1 MSSSIPGQGMP
12 VPGSGPRSTP
22 VARIS
27 RGALTANA
35 RIAWDRGIRSFDSSV
50 LEADAWGHGATLVED
65 VLTKA
70 GIARAE
76 GAPAE
81 HGSGAADHAM
91 PAPASPVLTPSQL
104 LGMPGSDATPALR
117 LSGAV
122 LSVKQLRAGE
132 GVSYGYAYRA
142 EQDTRVAL
150 VTGGYAQGIVRAL
163 GGAVDVAIAGE
174 RHPIVGRVAMD
185 VCVVEIG
192 NAVVRRGD
200 DVLFLG
206 DAAAGEPSLAEWVD
220 ATGMHA
226 FELVTTVGLRAIREE
241 GP

>member
-1 MSSSIPGQGMP
+1 MP
-12 VPGSGPRSTP
+12 VPGSAPRSSP

-27 RGALTANA
+27 RGALTGNA

-50 LEADAWGHGATLVED
+50 LEADAWGHGAALVEG
-65 VLTKA
+65 VLVTA
-70 GIARAE
+70 GFTRDE
-76 GAPAE
+76 HAPAAY
-81 HGSGAADHAM
+81 GSGGANHAM
-91 PAPASPVLTPSQL
+91 AAPARPVLTPSQL
-104 LGMPGSDATPALR
+104 LGMPGTAATPALR

-122 LSVKQLRAGE
+122 LSVKHLRAGE

-142 EQDTRVAL
+142 EHDTRVEL
-150 VTGGYAQGIVRAL
+150 VTGGYAQGVVRSL

-192 NAVVRRGD
+192 DSVVHRGD
-200 DVLFLG
+200 EVLLLG

-241 GP
+241 AP